1 MSVIEA
7 APTLRS
13 NRAGNFRT
21 WHETDQAGRSVD
33 VRSSGQTGSGW
44 QRGKPTRMTH
54 MRHFELE
61 QMATDD
67 ADAPASPAALILISR
82 HLY

>member
-21 WHETDQAGRSVD
+21 WHFSDLTARLTNVGSW
-33 VRSSGQTGSGW
+33 GQSRPPGCAPGLLSLTQLGH
-44 QRGKPTRMTH
+44 PTAWTWAKKLLTLGLR
-54 MRHFELE
+54 
-61 QMATDD
+61 
-67 ADAPASPAALILISR
+67 ALGDW
-82 HLY
+82 